1 MVDALVSRGTG
12 TGETVGPVHAIAE
25 DRAQW
30 RGRLLRAGRALFAA
44 YGYAN
49 TTVEQLCAEA
59 KVPVRAF
66 SQQFTS
72 REALLIALY
81 DEVATRGLRASE
93 AVLLSDGM
101 DECSTEERFR
111 RLFDAYVRAV
121 TADPR
126 AARVAF
132 VEVLGVSR
140 TVDDHVAMWRTMWSE
155 FLTCE
160 AERAAE
166 RGEVGDGD
174 QRVAVMVMTH
184 SVDELLAHHGRRPR
198 QVTPDWLTD
207 ELTRLSLIMLGSP

>member
-1 MVDALVSRGTG
+1 MDALVSRGTG
-12 TGETVGPVHAIAE
+12 TGEAVGPVHAIAE

-126 AARVAF
+126 GAVAF

-166 RGEVGDGD
+166 RGEVGT
-174 QRVAVMVMTH
+174 AT
-184 SVDELLAHHGRRPR
+184 S
-198 QVTPDWLTD
+198 
-207 ELTRLSLIMLGSP
+207 GSPSW

>member
-1 MVDALVSRGTG
+1 MVNAVVSRGTG
-12 TGETVGPVHAIAE
+12 MTASAE

-30 RGRLLRAGRALFAA
+30 RGRLLRAGRDLFAA
-44 YGYAN
+44 YGYAR

-59 KVPVRAF
+59 RVPIRAF
-66 SQQFTS
+66 HQQFTS

-81 DEVATRGLRASE
+81 DEVATSGLRASE
-93 AVLLSDGM
+93 EAMLSDDM
-101 DECSTEERFR
+101 EECGTEERFR
-111 RLFDAYVRAV
+111 RLFAAYVRGV

-132 VEVLGVSR
+132 VEALGVSR
-140 TVDDHVAMWRTMWSE
+140 TVDDHLAMWRTMWSE

-174 QRVAVMVMTH
+174 QRVAVTVMTH
-184 SVDELLAHHGRRPR
+184 SVEELLAHHARRPR
-198 QVTPDWLTD
+198 QVTPDWLTE
-207 ELTRLSLIMLGSP
+207 ELTRLSLTMLGSP